1 MSRPA
6 SANNGRDFAVPKS
19 VEKAA
24 SVSNGLSVDEAW
36 REWFTP
42 PPRSQESVREQRFL
56 NTAEQFTINYRD
68 LPLSAYAWGTGPTV
82 LLMHGWGSRASH
94 FSSFVQPLAEAGF
107 QAVAVDAP
115 AHGRTPGHRSNLFEF
130 SDVLET
136 VARRL
141 APVRAIIA
149 HSMGA
154 ASATMALSR
163 GVVVDRVVLLCPIGR
178 LREALGRFISRRNL
192 GDAVEDELV
201 ARMGELFG
209 PRVWL
214 DSALDEIA
222 VPLDTPALL
231 FHDREDDEIPY
242 ADSVK
247 TARAWSGSRLIA
259 TTGLGHRSLLR
270 DPTLIAQA
278 VEFVAAS
285 KDDLSC

>member
-1 MSRPA
+1 VSPPG
-6 SANNGRDFAVPKS
+6 SAENGTGFDVPEL
-19 VEKAA
+19 VAA
-24 SVSNGLSVDEAW
+24 LGGDSKRMTVDEAW

-42 PPRSQESVREQRFL
+42 PPRSQESTREQQFL
-56 NTAEQFTINYRD
+56 NTAEHFTITYGN
-68 LPLSAYAWGTGPTV
+68 LPLSVYAWGRGPTV

-94 FSSFVQPLAEAGF
+94 FSSFVQPLVEAGF
-107 QAVAVDAP
+107 RPVAVDAP
-115 AHGRTPGHRSNLFEF
+115 AHGRSGGELSNLFEF
-130 SDVLET
+130 SEVVET
-136 VARRL
+136 VARCS

-163 GVVVDRVVLLCPIGR
+163 GVAIDRIVLLCPICK
-178 LREALGRFISRRNL
+178 LREALGRFITRRNL
-192 GDAVEDELV
+192 GDAVEDDLV
-201 ARMGELFG
+201 ARMDELFG

-222 VPLDTPALL
+222 PQLDIPALL
-231 FHDREDDEIPY
+231 FHDRGDAEIPY
-242 ADSVK
+242 ADSVR
-247 TARAWSGSRLIA
+247 TARTWSGSRLIT

-285 KDDLSC
+285 RGDFS

>member
-1 MSRPA
+1 M
-6 SANNGRDFAVPKS
+6 NFAVPKS
-19 VEKAA
+19 VARSA
-24 SVSNGLSVDEAW
+24 SVSNGMSVDEAW

-42 PPRSQESVREQRFL
+42 PPRSPEGLREQRFL
-56 NTAEQFTINYRD
+56 STADQFTINFGD
-68 LPLSAYAWGTGPTV
+68 LPLSAYAWGSGPTI
-82 LLMHGWGSRASH
+82 LLIHGWGSRASY
-94 FSSFVQPLAEAGF
+94 FSSFVQPLVEAGF
-107 QAVAVDAP
+107 RAVAVDAP
-115 AHGRTPGHRSNLFEF
+115 AHGRSAGDLSNLFQF
-130 SDVLET
+130 SEVIET
-136 VARRL
+136 VAQRV

-163 GVVVDRVVLLCPIGR
+163 GVVVERIVLLCPICK
-178 LREALGRFISRRNL
+178 LREALGRFVARRNL

-201 ARMGELFG
+201 ARMDELFG

-222 VPLDTPALL
+222 PQLDTPALL
-231 FHDREDDEIPY
+231 FHDRGDTQIPY

-247 TARAWSGSRLIA
+247 TARAWTGSRLIT

-270 DPTLIAQA
+270 DPTLIEQA

-285 KDDLSC
+285 ANNLS